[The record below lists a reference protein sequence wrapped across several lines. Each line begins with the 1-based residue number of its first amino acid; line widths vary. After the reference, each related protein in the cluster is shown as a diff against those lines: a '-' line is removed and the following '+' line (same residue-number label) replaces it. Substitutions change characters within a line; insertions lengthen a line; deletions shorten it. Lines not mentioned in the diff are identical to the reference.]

1 MVQARP
7 CFGLERVWLAAD
19 ALWPP
24 FVNQLVVEG
33 EGSLAVRGLRE
44 AMDTLLPLWPGA
56 RARCVGVLG
65 GTRWSADGEPPRV
78 RAVEDAWDGLA
89 AHSALTQPLDPF
101 AGPIVELVSFPGRL
115 LVRTHH
121 AAFDGRA
128 AWAWVADLGRVL
140 RGESPRGSR
149 FAALVEPSG
158 GAPTPEPP
166 ADAPLPAAVTA
177 NGPAAGPAVW
187 ARRTLPSAGRALLP
201 RTLVAV
207 AETVGAPV
215 RLSVP
220 MDLRRHLA
228 PKIEAACAN
237 LTGFVRVDVAPGDE
251 PGVVAAAVE
260 LAIAQN
266 ADLGSV
272 RAADGLRRVPLWL
285 MRASGKASAKKAFAS
300 GRAPVTGTVSNLG
313 RADER
318 VLDHAGFQ
326 GRACYWLP
334 PANPGSP
341 LFVTL
346 TGHRQGVELVV
357 GMPPAL
363 GGGGEVD
370 RFTGVLAQRLAAVSS

>member
-33 EGSLAVRGLRE
+33 EGSPAVERLHE
-44 AMDTLLPLWPGA
+44 ALDTLLPLWPGA

-78 RAVEDAWDGLA
+78 RAVAEAWDGISAHA
-89 AHSALTQPLDPF
+89 AVTAPLDPF
-101 AGPIVELVSFPGRL
+101 AGPIVELVRFPGKL

-128 AWAWVADLGRVL
+128 AWALVADLGRVL
-140 RGESPRGSR
+140 RGEAPRGSR

-166 ADAPLPAAVTA
+166 TDAALPAPVRAGEVA
-177 NGPAAGPAVW
+177 NGAAVW
-187 ARRTLPSAGRALLP
+187 ARRTLPTAGRALLP

-207 AETVGAPV
+207 SQTIGARV

-220 MDLRRHLA
+220 VDLRRHLA

-237 LTGFVRVDVAPGDE
+237 LTGFVRVEVAPGDD
-251 PGVVAAAVE
+251 PAVVAAALE
-260 LAIAQN
+260 HAMAQN

-272 RAADGLRRVPLWL
+272 RAAEGLRRVPLWL
-285 MRASGKASAKKAFAS
+285 MRASGKAAAHKAFAA
-300 GRAPVTGTVSNLG
+300 GRASVTGTVSNLG

-318 VLDHAGFQ
+318 VLDHAEFQ

-341 LFVTL
+341 VFVTL
-346 TGHRQGVELVV
+346 TGHSHGVELVV
-357 GMPPAL
+357 GMPGAL
-363 GGGGEVD
+363 GGGGEVE
-370 RFTGVLAQRLAAVSS
+370 RFTAALANRLATLGS